1 MTAPISIEWRHGMS
15 LWKIAV
21 HYRRKISVTWAL
33 LSAEQ
38 ISELLFPLAIGF
50 SVDQLLIGSYTGLA
64 TLAGLCV
71 AVLAFGAGRRFYDTR
86 AYASIYRDLAMSLVR
101 QKRKYGASTTQ
112 VTAQVNLLFE
122 VVEYFENS
130 LPSLFAIF
138 IGLLGSSVML
148 GLLDVRLLFCCLAAT
163 LLIAIIYLL
172 SEKRI
177 FTYNRRQ
184 NDEFEQQVD
193 VLESN
198 RRRRV
203 DLHFGRLMKWKIKL
217 SDLETV
223 NFSMVW
229 IVLTGLLL
237 GSLVLIV
244 SNDSFS
250 YGLKITSIMY
260 VFEFVDMV
268 MGFPVFYQEII
279 RLREIMQR
287 LSGGESSSPE
297 KGMKFD
303 C

>member
-1 MTAPISIEWRHGMS
+1 MTASIGIEWRHGIS
-15 LWKIAV
+15 LWKIAS
-21 HYRRKISVTWAL
+21 HYRRKIWVTWAL
-33 LSAEQ
+33 LSGEQ
-38 ISELLFPLAIGF
+38 ITELLFPLAIGY
-50 SVDQLLIGSYTGLA
+50 SVDQLLMDSYAGLA
-64 TLAGLCV
+64 TLAGLCM
-71 AVLAFGAGRRFYDTR
+71 AVLIFGAGRRFYDTR
-86 AYASIYRDLAMSLVR
+86 AYASIYRNLAMSLVQ
-101 QKRKYGASTTQ
+101 QKRKHGASTTQ
-112 VTAQVNLLFE
+112 ITAQVNLLFE

-130 LPSLFAIF
+130 LPSLSAIF

-163 LLIAIIYLL
+163 LSIAIVYLL

-177 FTYNRRQ
+177 FTYNQQQ
-184 NDEFEQQVD
+184 NDELEQQVEVLD
-193 VLESN
+193 VN

-217 SDLETV
+217 SDLETA
-223 NFSMVW
+223 NFSVVW
-229 IVLTGLLL
+229 LVLTGLLL
-237 GSLVLIV
+237 VSLILIV

-260 VFEFVDMV
+260 VFEFVEVV

-287 LSGGESSSPE
+287 LSRDDSGSPGKDME
-297 KGMKFD
+297 FN